1 MNKWIIVYGDP
12 LEGYT
17 FVGPFDTQQNA
28 IDYAAID
35 GVDESHVEAL
45 WVPET
50 QGQNHEHA

>member
-17 FVGPFDTQQNA
+17 FVGPFDTQKKA

>member
-17 FVGPFDTQQNA
+17 YVGPFDTQQKA

-45 WVPET
+45 WFPEP
-50 QGQNHEHA
+50 QGETA

>member
-12 LEGYT
+12 LEGHT

>member
-17 FVGPFDTQQNA
+17 FVGPFDTQKKA

-45 WVPET
+45 WFPET
-50 QGQNHEHA
+50 QGATA